1 MLSIIIPTLNE
12 EKILE
17 KTLKA
22 LAPLAIEHEII
33 VSDGGSTDK
42 TVAIAEKYS
51 RQVIKNIPGQKQNI
65 AIGRNLGAKA
75 ASGEF
80 LVFLDADVQIPDI
93 NNFFQKA
100 LYLFNKEKKLTGLT
114 VFLKV
119 FPEHA
124 TLADKFFFQLVN
136 FIHYI
141 ANNWLKW
148 GSASGEFQ
156 LIRASA
162 FKMVNGYDE
171 NLVVGEDNKIFSKL
185 AKIGITRVETGLH
198 VLHTCRRAHKTGWAK
213 LLYLWLINNLWNQ
226 LFKHSFSKEWEVIR

>member
-1 MLSIIIPTLNE
+1 MISIIIPTLNE

-22 LAPLAIEHEII
+22 LTPLSLEHEII

-42 TVAIAEKYS
+42 TVQIAEKYAG
-51 RQVIKNIPGQKQNI
+51 RVVKNENGLKQNI
-65 AIGRNLGAKA
+65 ALGRNLGAKVA
-75 ASGEF
+75 NGEY
-80 LVFLDADVQIPDI
+80 LVFLDADVEIPDI

-100 LYLFNKEKKLTGLT
+100 VNLFKQQKDLVGLT

-136 FIHYI
+136 TVHYI
-141 ANNWLKW
+141 ANNWLKT

-156 LIRASA
+156 MIQAKA
-162 FKMVNGYDE
+162 FKEIGGYDE
-171 NLVVGEDNKIFSKL
+171 RLVIGEDNRMFSKL
-185 AKIGITRVETGLH
+185 ADIGKTRVETGLH
-198 VLHTCRRAHKTGWAK
+198 VLHTSRRAHKTGWAQ
-213 LLYLWLINNLWNQ
+213 LLSLWMLNNIWNQ
-226 LFKHSFSKEWEVIR
+226 IFKRSFSKEWKVIR